1 MGRPKLLLPI
11 EGQTLIARVVTA
23 LRDGGAHRVVVV
35 APPAASFEGPA
46 IALEA
51 RAAGAVVVAPEQRPA
66 EMRDSIEIG
75 LATVAQPAPP
85 GHVLLSPGDAPGITP
100 RVVALLIE
108 QSARQPEKI
117 VVPRCGARRGHPL
130 VLPWNLAADV
140 ASLPAGQGLNALV
153 ARNQGLVEE
162 ITVGDARVADDID
175 CIEDYRRW
183 EKPQDEPAPG
193 ARALVKFFALAR
205 ERACCSELELDITP
219 GCRVSDIRAQ
229 VARLLP
235 DLAPLMKTVMIAVNE
250 EYADDEMQVFPGA
263 RIAVIPPVSGG
274 AGELTGG
281 LHRS

>member
-1 MGRPKLLLPI
+1 LLLPI
-11 EGQTLIARVVTA
+11 AGQTLIARVVSA
-23 LRDGGAHRVVVV
+23 LREGGADRVVVV
-35 APPAASFEGPA
+35 APPEVSFEGPA
-46 IALEA
+46 IAREA
-51 RAAGAVVVAPEQRPA
+51 RGAGAFVVAPGERPA

-75 LATVAQPAPP
+75 LATVAKPAPP
-85 GHVLLSPGDAPGITP
+85 DHVLLSPGDAPGITP

-108 QSARQPEKI
+108 ESARQPEKI

-130 VLPWNLAADV
+130 LLPWNLAAGV
-140 ASLPAGQGLNALV
+140 ASLPPGQGLNALV

-162 ITVGDARVADDID
+162 VTVSDARVADDID
-175 CIEDYRRW
+175 SIEDYGRW
-183 EKPQDEPAPG
+183 EKPPG
-193 ARALVKFFALAR
+193 GLSAGDRVRVMFFALAR
-205 ERACCSELELDITP
+205 ERAGCSDIDVEIAR

-274 AGELTGG
+274 AVELTGG
-281 LHRS
+281 SHHS